1 MVARSAGGSGNCLSW
16 ARPSEV
22 IGIAWSTACFSLAR
36 SVPGSCRE
44 LPLAFMLA
52 QMALALDW
60 YPDLEMVAEGDGGV
74 RDAAVLLVQAARAS
88 RARLT
93 HVSRC
98 ITDG

>member
-22 IGIAWSTACFSLAR
+22 IGIAWSTTCFSLAW

-60 YPDLEMVAEGDGGV
+60 YSDLEMVADGDGDV
-74 RDAAVLLVQAARAS
+74 RDAVVLLVHPARAS
-88 RARLT
+88 RATLT
-93 HVSRC
+93 HVSRR
-98 ITDG
+98 ITAG